1 MLLPGMGEDIEI
13 TCPWCGEQLS
23 LWIDRE
29 TTGSFVQDCDVCCR
43 PWQVHAHWE
52 PEEDGGARCEAWV
65 ERA

>member
-1 MLLPGMGEDIEI
+1 MGEEIEVM
-13 TCPWCGEQLS
+13 CPWCGEALS

-43 PWQVHAHWE
+43 PWQVQVSWE

-65 ERA
+65 GRG